1 MSDTSDADT
10 STEGFQIG
18 GEHGENVYETIFC
31 EIEDA
36 VFLIDVEQTD
46 DDYTFT
52 FRRNNASHQEQ
63 TGISEDE
70 IRGRTPAE
78 LLGEKQGAEVSAR
91 YRRCVEQEETIEYEE
106 TLDLPGGTK
115 HWQTKLTPIIGDG
128 DIRGIVGVARDVT
141 ERKEQRRELQ
151 RLKERL
157 ELAVEGANLGV
168 WDWDMTTDE
177 VEFNEQWAEL
187 LGHSLEEIEP
197 RLEEW
202 ETRVHPDDLDAVEDA
217 LERHIA
223 GEAEYYD
230 TEHRMQTA
238 DGDYRW
244 IRDVGKVVE
253 RDADGEPARAVGIH
267 LDIDDRKTSE
277 RQLKEERDM
286 FTQGPAVV
294 FKWREA
300 EGWPVEYVSENVEDV
315 LGYTAEQFRS
325 GAIAYGDI
333 IHDQDRERVFE
344 EVAEHSDGETDQFSH
359 DPYRIV
365 TPDGAVRWVLDYT
378 KNVRKSGEIT
388 HRLGYLVDITE
399 RQQNE
404 IYLKEA
410 QEVADIG
417 WWRKAIPSDRIYWSD
432 RVYEMWGADGEG
444 GYLDHERF
452 REYIHPGDVDRV
464 ERAWQDALEGEAYD
478 IEHRIVTGDGTVKWM
493 REVAEFT
500 RDASGE
506 PIEAVGIV
514 QDITERRRDEQAL
527 QAAQQ
532 NLRKVI
538 DLVPDLIF
546 AKNREGE
553 YLLANEATA
562 EAYGL
567 TPADVEGKREVE
579 ILPGANDSDEFRE
592 DDIDV
597 IESGE
602 PKEIPEETLTTADGE
617 VRVFQTTKIPYQ
629 VPGSG
634 GDAML
639 GYARD
644 ITDLKAYEQTL
655 EEQRDTLELLNKVMR
670 HDIRN
675 KLTVMVS
682 YTELLQESLA
692 DETDR
697 EYARRVLNAGQE
709 VVEIAEMAE
718 DVTDVLLRA
727 DVDWSPVELR
737 PALERQ
743 IEQIRSDH
751 ERATVAVEGTI
762 PDVAVL
768 ADDMLEVVFRNILT
782 NAIFHNDKDVPEVTV
797 SGHLNEGTVRIRIA
811 DNGPGIADD
820 HKEQIFAEGEQGLD
834 STGTGLGLYLVKTLV
849 DQYGGTVRVEDN
861 EPEGS
866 VFVVVLP
873 TVE

>member
-1 MSDTSDADT
+1 MSDSSDVD
-10 STEGFQIG
+10 SPHERFQIG
-18 GEHGENVYETIFC
+18 GESGENVYETIFC

-46 DDYTFT
+46 GDYTFT
-52 FRRNNASHQEQ
+52 FQRNNASHQEQ

-70 IRGRTPAE
+70 MRGQTPTE
-78 LLGEKQGAEVSAR
+78 LLGEEQGAEVSAR
-91 YRRCVEQEETIEYEE
+91 YRRCVEQGETIEYEE
-106 TLDLPGGTK
+106 TLDLPGGTR
-115 HWQTKLTPIIGDG
+115 HWQTKLTPIIEDG
-128 DIRGIVGVARDVT
+128 DVSGIVGVARDVT
-141 ERKEQRRELQ
+141 ERKEQQRELRQTHRRFETVLDTMSAAVFLKDTDSQYILMNQACRELLDVEDQDIIGLTDEELFPADTAERARSDDRHVIETGEMTEVEEVIQGAEEDSVRLTRKSPVYDENGEVTAVCGVSTDITDQKQREQELEATKQ
-151 RLKERL
+151 RLS
-157 ELAVEGANLGV
+157 LALTGTDTGV
-168 WDWDMTTDE
+168 WEWDLDTDE
-177 VEFNEQWAEL
+177 VVWTESMERLFGVESGTFDGTYEAFTEYVHPNDIPAVEKAIEQTVSTGEPLQVEYRIQSGADEKLWGEARAEL
-187 LGHSLEEIEP
+187 
-197 RLEEW
+197 
-202 ETRVHPDDLDAVEDA
+202 VED
-217 LERHIA
+217 
-223 GEAEYYD
+223 D
-230 TEHRMQTA
+230 
-238 DGDYRW
+238 DGSR
-244 IRDVGKVVE
+244 
-253 RDADGEPARAVGIH
+253 
-267 LDIDDRKTSE
+267 
-277 RQLKEERDM
+277 
-286 FTQGPAVV
+286 
-294 FKWREA
+294 
-300 EGWPVEYVSENVEDV
+300 
-315 LGYTAEQFRS
+315 
-325 GAIAYGDI
+325 
-333 IHDQDRERVFE
+333 
-344 EVAEHSDGETDQFSH
+344 
-359 DPYRIV
+359 RI
-365 TPDGAVRWVLDYT
+365 
-378 KNVRKSGEIT
+378 
-388 HRLGYLVDITE
+388 
-399 RQQNE
+399 
-404 IYLKEA
+404 
-410 QEVADIG
+410 
-417 WWRKAIPSDRIYWSD
+417 
-432 RVYEMWGADGEG
+432 
-444 GYLDHERF
+444 
-452 REYIHPGDVDRV
+452 
-464 ERAWQDALEGEAYD
+464 
-478 IEHRIVTGDGTVKWM
+478 
-493 REVAEFT
+493 
-500 RDASGE
+500 
-506 PIEAVGIV
+506 VGIV
-514 QDITERRRDEQAL
+514 TDITDRKRDEQAL
-527 QAAQQ
+527 QAARR

-562 EAYGL
+562 KAYGL
-567 TPADVEGKREVE
+567 TPADVESKREVE

-634 GDAML
+634 DDAML

-682 YTELLQESLA
+682 YTELLQESLT

-709 VVEIAEMAE
+709 VVEISEMAE

-727 DVDWSPVELR
+727 DVDRSPVELR
-737 PALERQ
+737 PVLERQ

-782 NAIFHNDKDVPEVTV
+782 NAIFHNDKDIPEITV
-797 SGHLNEGTVRIRIA
+797 SGHLSEGTVRIRIA

-849 DQYGGTVRVEDN
+849 DQYDGAVRVEDN